1 MAVNLIINNISLKF
15 LVLELIILI
24 ATSIFSSISLTRLFY
39 KNNSKK
45 QSKKAMVT
53 ISEIEY
59 KFLKAQNEQLLKQNR
74 ELQSQLNGRSRGIIG
89 VLNSLGRLELDK
101 YAGEKDVK

>member
-1 MAVNLIINNISLKF
+1 MAK
-15 LVLELIILI
+15 
-24 ATSIFSSISLTRLFY
+24 
-39 KNNSKK
+39 NSKK

-53 ISEIEY
+53 IPEIEY

-101 YAGEKDVK
+101 YVGEKNAR

>member
-1 MAVNLIINNISLKF
+1 MAK
-15 LVLELIILI
+15 
-24 ATSIFSSISLTRLFY
+24 
-39 KNNSKK
+39 NSKK

-53 ISEIEY
+53 IPEIEY

-89 VLNSLGRLELDK
+89 VLNSLGKLELDK
-101 YAGEKDVK
+101 YAGEKNAR

>member
-1 MAVNLIINNISLKF
+1 MAK
-15 LVLELIILI
+15 
-24 ATSIFSSISLTRLFY
+24 
-39 KNNSKK
+39 NSKK

-53 ISEIEY
+53 IPEIEY

-89 VLNSLGRLELDK
+89 VLNSLGRMELDK

>member
-1 MAVNLIINNISLKF
+1 
-15 LVLELIILI
+15 
-24 ATSIFSSISLTRLFY
+24 
-39 KNNSKK
+39 
-45 QSKKAMVT
+45 MVT
-53 ISEIEY
+53 IPEIEY

>member
-1 MAVNLIINNISLKF
+1 
-15 LVLELIILI
+15 
-24 ATSIFSSISLTRLFY
+24 
-39 KNNSKK
+39 
-45 QSKKAMVT
+45 MVT
-53 ISEIEY
+53 IPEIEY

-89 VLNSLGRLELDK
+89 VLNSLGRMELDK

>member
-1 MAVNLIINNISLKF
+1 MAK
-15 LVLELIILI
+15 
-24 ATSIFSSISLTRLFY
+24 
-39 KNNSKK
+39 NSKK

>member
-1 MAVNLIINNISLKF
+1 MA
-15 LVLELIILI
+15 
-24 ATSIFSSISLTRLFY
+24 
-39 KNNSKK
+39 KNSNK

-53 ISEIEY
+53 IPEIEY
-59 KFLKAQNEQLLKQNR
+59 KFLKAQNELLLKQNK

-101 YAGEKDVK
+101 YSGEKNDK

>member
-1 MAVNLIINNISLKF
+1 MAK
-15 LVLELIILI
+15 
-24 ATSIFSSISLTRLFY
+24 
-39 KNNSKK
+39 NSKK

-53 ISEIEY
+53 IPEIEY

-89 VLNSLGRLELDK
+89 VLNSLGKLELDK
-101 YAGEKDVK
+101 YAGEKDAR

>member
-1 MAVNLIINNISLKF
+1 MAK
-15 LVLELIILI
+15 
-24 ATSIFSSISLTRLFY
+24 
-39 KNNSKK
+39 NSKK

-53 ISEIEY
+53 IPEIEY

>member
-1 MAVNLIINNISLKF
+1 MAK
-15 LVLELIILI
+15 
-24 ATSIFSSISLTRLFY
+24 
-39 KNNSKK
+39 NSKK

-53 ISEIEY
+53 IPEIEY

-101 YAGEKDVK
+101 YAGEKNAR

>member
-1 MAVNLIINNISLKF
+1 MAK
-15 LVLELIILI
+15 
-24 ATSIFSSISLTRLFY
+24 
-39 KNNSKK
+39 NSKK

-53 ISEIEY
+53 IPEIEY

-101 YAGEKDVK
+101 YAGEKDDK

>member
-1 MAVNLIINNISLKF
+1 MAK
-15 LVLELIILI
+15 
-24 ATSIFSSISLTRLFY
+24 
-39 KNNSKK
+39 NSKK

-53 ISEIEY
+53 IPEIEY
-59 KFLKAQNEQLLKQNR
+59 KFLKAQNEQLLKQTR

-101 YAGEKDVK
+101 YVGEKNAR